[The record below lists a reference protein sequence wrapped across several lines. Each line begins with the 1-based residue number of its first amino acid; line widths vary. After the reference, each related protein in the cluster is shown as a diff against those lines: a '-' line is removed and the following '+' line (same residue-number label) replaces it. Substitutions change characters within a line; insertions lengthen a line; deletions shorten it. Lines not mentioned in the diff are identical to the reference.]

1 MEDVKENNSKQWVS
15 VSEIQRLY
23 PPLSKKKI
31 RELICKNLDVV
42 KAGNKMIVERKQ
54 LEAFFR
60 NEL

>member
-23 PPLSKKKI
+23 LPLSKKKI

-54 LEAFFR
+54 LEAFLR

>member
-15 VSEIQRLY
+15 VSEIQKEYL
-23 PPLSKKKI
+23 PLSKKKI

-54 LEAFFR
+54 LEAFLR

>member
-1 MEDVKENNSKQWVS
+1 MENVKENNSKQWVS

-23 PPLSKKKI
+23 LPLSKKKI

-42 KAGNKMIVERKQ
+42 RAGNKLIVERKQ
-54 LEAFFR
+54 LEAFLW

>member
-23 PPLSKKKI
+23 LPLSKKKI

-42 KAGNKMIVERKQ
+42 RAGNKLIVERKQ
-54 LEAFFR
+54 LEAFLR

>member
-15 VSEIQRLY
+15 VSEIQKEYL
-23 PPLSKKKI
+23 PLSKKKI

-42 KAGNKMIVERKQ
+42 RAGNKLIVERKQ
-54 LEAFFR
+54 LEAFLR

>member
-1 MEDVKENNSKQWVS
+1 MEDVKENNSTQWVS

-23 PPLSKKKI
+23 LPLSKKKI

-42 KAGNKMIVERKQ
+42 RAGNKLIVERKQ
-54 LEAFFR
+54 LEAFLR

>member
-1 MEDVKENNSKQWVS
+1 MEDVKENNYKQWVS
-15 VSEIQRLY
+15 VSEIQKEYL
-23 PPLSKKKI
+23 PLSKKKI

-54 LEAFFR
+54 LEAFLR

>member
-1 MEDVKENNSKQWVS
+1 MENVKENNSKQWVS

-23 PPLSKKKI
+23 LPLSKKKI

-42 KAGNKMIVERKQ
+42 RAGNKLIVERKQ
-54 LEAFFR
+54 LEAFLR